1 MIESMFSRNDIAVL
15 GIVAIALSGC
25 AGSSNTVTVPISGG
39 GQVSLQ
45 KGGSLFK
52 QAENGRVVVTEAG
65 LQAVNFD
72 GKYYVRWTFGVRSK
86 QPTELS
92 SIRIEDVS
100 DGTPVQLVN
109 DVAPQQDAGKWAGN
123 AGLMELSATSLPWF
137 YESNDTVRT
146 LRVTVTEVSGQSYV
160 LYQGVLYTPSAKA
173 AIRNTVG
180 Q

>member
-1 MIESMFSRNDIAVL
+1 MVESMFSRKDFAAL
-15 GIVAIALSGC
+15 GIVAIAFSGC
-25 AGSSNTVTVPISGG
+25 AISSNQVTVPISGG

-45 KGGSLFK
+45 KNGSLFR
-52 QAENGRVVVTEAG
+52 QAENGRIVVTEAG

-72 GKYYVRWTFGVRSK
+72 GKYYVRWTFAIRPK
-86 QPTELS
+86 QPTELI

-100 DGTPVQLVN
+100 DATPVQLVN
-109 DVAPQQDAGKWAGN
+109 DVAPQQDAGKWTGN

-146 LRVTVTEVSGQSYV
+146 LRVTVTEVSGQSYL

-173 AIRNTVG
+173 AIRKTVG

>member
-1 MIESMFSRNDIAVL
+1 MVGSMFSRKDFAAL
-15 GIVAIALSGC
+15 GIVAIAFSGC
-25 AGSSNTVTVPISGG
+25 AISSRQVTVPISGG

-45 KGGSLFK
+45 KNGSLFR

-72 GKYYVRWTFGVRSK
+72 GKYYVRWTFAIRPK
-86 QPTELS
+86 QPTELR

-100 DGTPVQLVN
+100 DATPVQLVN
-109 DVAPQQDAGKWAGN
+109 DVAPQQDAGKWTGN

-146 LRVTVTEVSGQSYV
+146 LRVTVTEVSGQSYG

-173 AIRNTVG
+173 AIRKSVG